1 MNDTSDRPARFLW
14 LPPAARPPITLPRRQ
29 ELVFLLVG
37 LTLLFSGY
45 DLNVFGLALPQIQAS
60 LHIPEDMAGAT
71 VSFFRL
77 AAIPAL
83 AMALSAD
90 VFGRRRLLLV
100 TVFGEALLTVATA
113 FAPNYGAFVGLQV
126 GARVFGYA
134 EELLCFVVIV
144 EEIETG
150 VRGWA
155 SGTLG
160 ALNAFGAGLAAI
172 AFAAINVLPHG
183 WRALYVIGGGTLF
196 ILAYYRRW
204 LPETTRFEVRR
215 QELARLGS
223 KTSAALDALSRLVR
237 EHPGRL
243 ALLVLGV
250 GGFGYAEGPATVL
263 MAKYLQQT
271 HHYAPAQ
278 VTLLYVPGGLVALA
292 GNILAG
298 RISDRIG
305 RRRVLMACATVS
317 GLAFAV
323 FYSGLGGWV
332 LPPMWVVAIFGYLA
346 ADALLAALAVEIFP
360 TAYRATVSGIRYFTV
375 ILSGAIG
382 LALEGVLYDR
392 FGGHGPAIAVSL
404 LAMPLALIGIF
415 FLPEPAGKVL
425 EEISDGPEDGG
436 GLHPML

>member
-1 MNDTSDRPARFLW
+1 MTAER
-14 LPPAARPPITLPRRQ
+14 AAAPSLMKLPRRQ
-29 ELVFLLVG
+29 RLVFLLVG
-37 LTLLFSGY
+37 LTFLFSGY

-90 VFGRRRLLLV
+90 VFGRRRLLLI
-100 TVFGEALLTVATA
+100 TVFGEALFTVATA
-113 FAPNYGAFVGLQV
+113 FAPDYGSFVGLQV

-134 EELLCFVVIV
+134 EELLCIVVIV
-144 EEIETG
+144 EEIEAG
-150 VRGWA
+150 VRGSA
-155 SGTLG
+155 AGALG
-160 ALNAFGAGLAAI
+160 AMNAFGAGLAAI
-172 AFAAINVLPHG
+172 AFAAINILPHG

-204 LPETTRFEVRR
+204 LPETARFELRR
-215 QELARLGS
+215 KELAHLGS
-223 KTSAALDALSRLVR
+223 KAGAARDALARLVR

-243 ALLVLGV
+243 ALMVLAV
-250 GGFGYAEGPATVL
+250 GSFGYAEGPATVL

-271 HHYAPAQ
+271 HHYAPAE

-292 GNILAG
+292 GNLLAG
-298 RISDRIG
+298 YVSDRIG
-305 RRRVLMACATVS
+305 RKRVLMVCAAIS
-317 GLAFAV
+317 GIAFAV

-332 LPPMWVVAIFGYLA
+332 LPLAWIVAIFGYLA
-346 ADALLAALAVEIFP
+346 SDALLAALAVEIFP
-360 TAYRATVSGIRYFTV
+360 TAYRATVSGIRYFTA

-392 FGGHGPAIAVSL
+392 FGAPRAGHRGVAAGNAAGADRHCPSARTGGP
-404 LAMPLALIGIF
+404 G
-415 FLPEPAGKVL
+415 AGGDRRRARPTAS
-425 EEISDGPEDGG
+425 I
-436 GLHPML
+436 M